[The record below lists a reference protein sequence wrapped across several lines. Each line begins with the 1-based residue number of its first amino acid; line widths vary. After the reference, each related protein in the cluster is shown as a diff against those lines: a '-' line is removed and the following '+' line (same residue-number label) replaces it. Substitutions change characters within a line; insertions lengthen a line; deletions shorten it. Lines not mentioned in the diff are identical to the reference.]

1 MNYQQDLIISNK
13 KGKYTINPKRQP
25 SSESN
30 NEDVQHHK
38 LTRED
43 SERPI
48 ASEKIKK
55 KSNHGE
61 KPVI

>member
-1 MNYQQDLIISNK
+1 MIS
-13 KGKYTINPKRQP
+13 PKRQP
-25 SSESN
+25 SSESS

-61 KPVI
+61 KPVIYKLDSCRYVKKKKKKT